1 VVRVEINNW
10 EDFMNRRNAIN
21 ISALAALGLLLS
33 LNSAVAQQIQHV
45 SFKSAAETS
54 KYTEQHVIDVGDIP
68 GHQVRVYEIHR
79 TYPTNQP
86 VINGLKL
93 TEAWTRATSDYVNN
107 SGSGDNYSVFVL
119 ENGDKFF
126 AHSTLVAQSSGTG
139 KLTATV
145 SGVITGGTGKL
156 SGIKGTV
163 QSVTQAE
170 PKAGIN
176 ESQTTIDYF
185 IEK

>member
-1 VVRVEINNW
+1 MRPHNVAAAA
-10 EDFMNRRNAIN
+10 AIA
-21 ISALAALGLLLS
+21 SLAIAFSLGG
-33 LNSAVAQQIQHV
+33 AVAQQIQHV
-45 SFKSAAETS
+45 SFQSAAANS
-54 KYTEQHVIDVGDIP
+54 KYTEQHVIDVGDVP

-79 TYPTNQP
+79 TYPPNQP

-156 SGIKGTV
+156 SGIRGLI

-176 ESQTTIDYF
+176 ENQTTIDYF

>member
-1 VVRVEINNW
+1 
-10 EDFMNRRNAIN
+10 MTRRSIVNLLAI
-21 ISALAALGLLLS
+21 ATLGLIFSLS
-33 LNSAVAQQIQHV
+33 SAVAQQIQHV
-45 SFKSAAETS
+45 TFQSAAANS

-86 VINGLKL
+86 IINGLKL

-107 SGSGDNYSVFVL
+107 SGSGDNYSVFML
-119 ENGDKFF
+119 ENGDRFF

-156 SGIKGTV
+156 SGIKGII

-176 ESQTTIDYF
+176 ENQTTIDYF